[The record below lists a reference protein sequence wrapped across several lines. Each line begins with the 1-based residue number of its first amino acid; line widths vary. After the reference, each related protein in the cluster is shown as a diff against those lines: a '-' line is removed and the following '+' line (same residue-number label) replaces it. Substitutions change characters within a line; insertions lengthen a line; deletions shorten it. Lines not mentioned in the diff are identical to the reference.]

1 MSLGIEER
9 VARFARRA
17 ADLAH
22 RVADATMDPDLAHRE
37 ADLLLEIGRG
47 LVPEVKAAG
56 PALEARLRDALILVN
71 QARTGRPKGR

>member
-1 MSLGIEER
+1 MLTLEER

-22 RVADATMDPDLAHRE
+22 RVADASMDPDLAHRE

-56 PALEARLRDALILVN
+56 GALEGRLRDALIQVN
-71 QARTGRPKGR
+71 AARTGRSTGR

>member
-1 MSLGIEER
+1 MLELEER

-22 RVADATMDPDLAHRE
+22 RVADASMDPDLAHRE

-47 LVPEVKAAG
+47 LVPEVKASG
-56 PALEARLRDALILVN
+56 SGALEARLRDALIQVN
-71 QARTGRPKGR
+71 AARTGRSTGR